1 MKISI
6 EIFCADAK
14 GRGVTASATDV
25 ELTLAVTDPVNSDYE
40 GAMTLSDLAK
50 FKLIYVGSPYTLFP
64 GGIAVAYIEICK
76 LMAELLRRGVN
87 GYSPICATHG
97 IAKHGGIDPLD
108 HTIWLPFDQAMMN
121 KADALVIAQMK
132 SWETSKGIGHEIDVF
147 LAAGKPIYFLDPST
161 LGIEP
166 APGLRAYARGAN

>member
-1 MKISI
+1 MFRAAMKISI

-25 ELTLAVTDPVNSDYE
+25 E
-40 GAMTLSDLAK
+40 M
-50 FKLIYVGSPYTLFP
+50 
-64 GGIAVAYIEICK
+64 CK

-97 IAKHGGIDPLD
+97 IAKQGGIDPLD

-121 KADALVIAQMK
+121 KADALLIAQMK